1 MEPRIKVDDVE
12 YVISYL
18 PTNIQEMIQRYE
30 IWTQDELKAKLEM
43 EKASLARSQLNNMII
58 EEVRK
63 NNAAIVKQMQTKS
76 VEVNEQQS

>member
-12 YVISYL
+12 YVISDL

-76 VEVNEQQS
+76 VEANEQQS